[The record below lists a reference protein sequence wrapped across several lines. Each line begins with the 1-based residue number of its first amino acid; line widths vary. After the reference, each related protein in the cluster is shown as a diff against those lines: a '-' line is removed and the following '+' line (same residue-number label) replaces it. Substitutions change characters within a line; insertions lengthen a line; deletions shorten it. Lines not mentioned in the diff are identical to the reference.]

1 MRPKL
6 APLATTILIVG
17 LFSCSTTAAQE
28 STTTI
33 SIDPTPMEIATA
45 FPSIQELEKSAALNG
60 IAGDYEKPKT
70 STVDLDTPTMKW
82 TRESLGGVQIL
93 YKFNMDT
100 SAEFGIHDV
109 RLTIRAVKFQD
120 VKTATDVLFNHPDRL
135 KNTPNYRWTFVGDEF
150 ARNTYQIRL
159 KKADGKYPGIS
170 EAISAKGKIILSVTL
185 EDQDRRFDWGQT
197 CQMILQDTLNK
208 LEKYF
213 PSLVKED

>member
-1 MRPKL
+1 
-6 APLATTILIVG
+6 
-17 LFSCSTTAAQE
+17 
-28 STTTI
+28 
-33 SIDPTPMEIATA
+33 MEIATA

>member
-60 IAGDYEKPKT
+60 VAGDYEKPQT

-109 RLTIRAVKFQD
+109 QLTIRAVKFQD

-135 KNTPNYRWTFVGDEF
+135 KDTPNYRWTFVGNEF
-150 ARNTYQIRL
+150 ARNTYQIRV
-159 KKADGKYPGIS
+159 KKAEGKYPGVS

-185 EDQDRRFDWGQT
+185 EDQDRRFDWEQT
-197 CQMILQDTLNK
+197 CQMILLDTLSK

>member
-1 MRPKL
+1 MRTKL

-17 LFSCSTTAAQE
+17 LFSCSTTAVQE

-33 SIDPTPMEIATA
+33 FIDPTPMEIATA
-45 FPSIQELEKSAALNG
+45 FPIIQELEKSAALNG
-60 IAGDYEKPKT
+60 IAGDYEKPQT

-109 RLTIRAVKFQD
+109 QLTIRAVKFQD

-135 KNTPNYRWTFVGDEF
+135 KDTPNYRWTFVGNEF
-150 ARNTYQIRL
+150 ARNTYQIRV
-159 KKADGKYPGIS
+159 KKS
-170 EAISAKGKIILSVTL
+170 
-185 EDQDRRFDWGQT
+185 
-197 CQMILQDTLNK
+197 
-208 LEKYF
+208 
-213 PSLVKED
+213 